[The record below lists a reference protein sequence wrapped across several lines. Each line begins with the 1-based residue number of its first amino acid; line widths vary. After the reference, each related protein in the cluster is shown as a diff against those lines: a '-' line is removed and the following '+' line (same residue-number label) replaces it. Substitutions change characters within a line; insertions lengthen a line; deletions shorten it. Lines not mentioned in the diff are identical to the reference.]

1 MSKTNKSAR
10 YSKPVIILHW
20 LMLLL
25 MIGVYSFIELR
36 VLFPKGTEPREL
48 MKTIHFMLGLTVFL
62 FVLIRIYFR
71 LFSTTPAIEPVPS
84 LLVQYVSKA
93 MHLALYA
100 LMIAM
105 PIAGWLILSAAGKPI
120 PFYGLEL
127 PPIVAK
133 NKELADNIK
142 ELHEAAGSL
151 GYFLIAGH
159 ALAGLY
165 HHYIRRDNVLT
176 RMLLSKSNLTN

>member
-1 MSKTNKSAR
+1 MSNPQYSAR
-10 YSKPVIILHW
+10 YSKPVVIIHW

-25 MIGVYSFIELR
+25 MVGVYAFIELK
-36 VLFPKGTEPREL
+36 VLFVKGTPPREL
-48 MKTIHFMLGLTVFL
+48 MKTIHFTLGLTVFA
-62 FVLIRIYFR
+62 FVLMRIYFR
-71 LFSTTPAIEPVPS
+71 FSSTTPAIQPALSPITH
-84 LLVQYVSKA
+84 YVSTA

-100 LMIAM
+100 LMIGM

-127 PPIVAK
+127 PPLIAK
-133 NKELADNIK
+133 NKELAGTIK
-142 ELHEAAGSL
+142 ELHETAGSA

-165 HHYIRRDNVLT
+165 HHYIKRDNTLT
-176 RMLLSKSNLTN
+176 RMLLKKSE

>member
-1 MSKTNKSAR
+1 MTTPNHSAR

-25 MIGVYSFIELR
+25 MVGVYGFIELKG
-36 VLFPKGTEPREL
+36 LFAKGTPPREL
-48 MKTIHFMLGLTVFL
+48 MKTLHFMLGLTVFL
-62 FVLIRIYFR
+62 FVLVRIYFR
-71 LFSTTPAIEPVPS
+71 ASSATPAIQPAPS
-84 LLVQYVSKA
+84 PLTQYGSQA
-93 MHLALYA
+93 MHVALYA
-100 LMIAM
+100 LMIGM

-127 PPIVAK
+127 PPLIAK
-133 NKELADNIK
+133 NKQLAGTIK
-142 ELHEAAGSL
+142 ELHETAGSA

-165 HHYIRRDNVLT
+165 HHYIKRDNVLT
-176 RMLLSKSNLTN
+176 RMLFSQSAQ

>member
-1 MSKTNKSAR
+1 MTKTNHSVR
-10 YSKPVIILHW
+10 YSKPVVILHW

-25 MIGVYSFIELR
+25 MVGVYGFIELKGI
-36 VLFPKGTEPREL
+36 FAKGTPPREL
-48 MKTIHFMLGLTVFL
+48 MKTMHFMLGLTVFI
-62 FVLIRIYFR
+62 FVLVRIYFR
-71 LFSTTPAIEPVPS
+71 VNSITPDIVPAPNRFM
-84 LLVQYVSKA
+84 QYVSTA

-127 PPIVAK
+127 PPLIAK
-133 NKELADNIK
+133 NKDLAHSIK
-142 ELHEAAGSL
+142 ELHETAGSA

-165 HHYIRRDNVLT
+165 HHYIKRDNVLT
-176 RMLLSKSNLTN
+176 RMLLSRSN

>member
-1 MSKTNKSAR
+1 MIKTNDSAR
-10 YSKPVIILHW
+10 YSKPVVILHW

-25 MIGVYSFIELR
+25 MVGVYAFIELKG
-36 VLFPKGTEPREL
+36 LFAKGTPPREL
-48 MKTIHFMLGLTVFL
+48 MKTMHFMLGLTVFV
-62 FVLIRIYFR
+62 FVLVRIYFR
-71 LFSTTPAIEPVPS
+71 FSSTTPAIQPALSPIMR
-84 LLVQYVSKA
+84 YVSTA

-127 PPIVAK
+127 PPLIAK
-133 NKELADNIK
+133 NKELAKTIK
-142 ELHEAAGSL
+142 ELHETAGSA

-165 HHYIRRDNVLT
+165 HHYIKRDNTLT
-176 RMLLSKSNLTN
+176 RMLLSKSQ

>member
-1 MSKTNKSAR
+1 MSNPQQSTR
-10 YSKPVIILHW
+10 YSKPVVILHW

-25 MIGVYSFIELR
+25 MVGVYAFIELKG
-36 VLFPKGTEPREL
+36 LFAKGTPPREL
-48 MKTIHFMLGLTVFL
+48 MKTLHFMLGLTVFV
-62 FVLIRIYFR
+62 FVLVRIYFR
-71 LFSTTPAIEPVPS
+71 LSSTTPAIEPKLSPIA
-84 LLVQYVSKA
+84 QYVSTA

-127 PPIVAK
+127 PPLIAK
-133 NKELADNIK
+133 NKDLAHTLK
-142 ELHEAAGSL
+142 ELHETAGSA

-165 HHYIRRDNVLT
+165 HHYIKRDNVLG
-176 RMLLSKSNLTN
+176 RMLLKQS

>member
-1 MSKTNKSAR
+1 MTNPQTAAR
-10 YSKPVIILHW
+10 YSKPVVILHW

-25 MIGVYSFIELR
+25 MIGVYAFIELK
-36 VLFPKGTEPREL
+36 VLFVKGTPPPEL
-48 MKTIHFMLGLTVFL
+48 MKTIHFTLGLTVFL
-62 FVLIRIYFR
+62 FVIVRIYFR
-71 LFSTTPAIEPVPS
+71 ITSATPAIQPALNPIMHYISTV
-84 LLVQYVSKA
+84 

-127 PPIVAK
+127 PPLIAK
-133 NKELADNIK
+133 NKELAKTIK
-142 ELHEAAGSL
+142 ELHETAGSI

-159 ALAGLY
+159 ALAGLF
-165 HHYIRRDNVLT
+165 HHYIKRDNTLA
-176 RMLLSKSNLTN
+176 RMLLNQSK